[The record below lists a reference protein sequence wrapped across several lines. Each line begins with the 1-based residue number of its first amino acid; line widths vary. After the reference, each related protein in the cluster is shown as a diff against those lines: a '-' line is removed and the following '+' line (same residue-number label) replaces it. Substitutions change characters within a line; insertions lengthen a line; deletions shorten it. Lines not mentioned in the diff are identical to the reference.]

1 MSWTHRDLARPPAQ
15 RRSPEPRVSPM
26 GCRLLAIAV
35 SLAVLSAGC
44 GRSLTES
51 PFTRAATDV
60 ASSFSA
66 AATLLE
72 AAHHRG
78 STNSYVRG
86 ALVNLGESLDGVP
99 SELQTLEGHP
109 DGATIER
116 LLGAYA
122 AARTAVDAPCLGEP
136 CDWRAQ
142 VTALRAASDAFAAA
156 SER

>member
-1 MSWTHRDLARPPAQ
+1 MT
-15 RRSPEPRVSPM
+15 
-26 GCRLLAIAV
+26 GRLLAFAV
-35 SLAVLSAGC
+35 SLAVLVAGC
-44 GRSLTES
+44 GGSLTES

-99 SELQTLEGHP
+99 SELPTLEGRP

-116 LLGAYA
+116 LLVVYA
-122 AARTAVDAPCLGEP
+122 AARPAIDAPCLAEP
-136 CDWRAQ
+136 CDWRGQ
-142 VTALRAASDAFAAA
+142 VIRLRAASDEFDAA
-156 SER
+156 SEG